1 MVTTEKLWEECSQEE
16 QNEVNQIELKY
27 IQLRKDYSEQKIN
40 QRQYKYR
47 KTRLLNK
54 LSKIEEKYREDTY
67 ELKLFDLAD
76 ENV

>member
-54 LSKIEEKYREDTY
+54 LSKIEEKYRDDTY